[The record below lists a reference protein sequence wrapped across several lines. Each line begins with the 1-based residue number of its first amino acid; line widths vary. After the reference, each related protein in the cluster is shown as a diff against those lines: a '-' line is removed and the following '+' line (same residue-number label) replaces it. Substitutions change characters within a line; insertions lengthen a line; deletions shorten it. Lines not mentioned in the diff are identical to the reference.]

1 MLRTVCT
8 CVRRAGRAC
17 RARCAAVGRGELRE
31 RIRCVTLV
39 LRHSG
44 FTGDNA
50 ANQPAG
56 HDSRRTFGRKHPAGS
71 VVLRV
76 LPVPPDLTS
85 GSRSRDQSSKQ
96 ALHGGAQALP
106 SRDRP
111 GPQNRICAVALL
123 ASGPVDRPRRARCDG
138 AVEQRPPACQARQV
152 VHRRTG
158 VAAGPAHGLGARPR
172 SPSAGAGRRP
182 GHGGLRPAGH
192 LRAGLAMVAAVSESW
207 GARPDGENGKVV
219 WFTPA
224 GHGTGPRAAGKAGGG
239 GGEAGDADAGG
250 YACASPDADSY
261 ADAVA
266 GCRACCGGGVPYRR
280 EPVCRRLPGP
290 RFRPGRSCPEGR
302 GLRLRRESPRR
313 RVRHRWEVRLPSGAR
328 RGPAVRHRQG
338 HQHQHQHQH
347 QHRWTT
353 PRPCPSKHR
362 PGPHHDTCRR
372 YGPRRR
378 QPSAPVTSPR
388 TRRGARLPAEAGRP
402 RLTGLRPGHGEPA
415 VQRVAE
421 ARAVR
426 QQAGAQQRPGPLV
439 REPGALPT
447 AAWAGSSGRHRPAR
461 SLRASE
467 TEWGRAFSPARDGRE
482 KEPAAL
488 SLLTVHRGRER
499 GPALLISLGP
509 EPRSTLAQ
517 LTPAHGGN
525 PERPTLAVRRNGPER
540 IRPGRLA
547 GADAGPRRHRA
558 DDRPGRRPG
567 SAEEAAEAEAAGRT
581 AGGGRGHCRWSGGR
595 WPQPVTGGSG

>member
-96 ALHGGAQALP
+96 ALHGGAP
-106 SRDRP
+106 SPAVADRP

-192 LRAGLAMVAAVSESW
+192 LRAGAGHGGRGQRELGRAAGRRERQ
-207 GARPDGENGKVV
+207 GGVV
-219 WFTPA
+219 HPA
-224 GHGTGPRAAGKAGGG
+224 GHGTGPRAAGRRAAG

-266 GCRACCGGGVPYRR
+266 GCRACCGGGVRADGSR
-280 EPVCRRLPGP
+280 CAGGCPGL
-290 RFRPGRSCPEGR
+290 GSGR
-302 GLRLRRESPRR
+302 G
-313 RVRHRWEVRLPSGAR
+313 GAAR
-328 RGPAVRHRQG
+328 RGGGFDSGGSRRADGYGTGGKYGFRQEHDAGRPYGTGKGTSTSTSTGGQHPARA
-338 HQHQHQHQH
+338 
-347 QHRWTT
+347 
-353 PRPCPSKHR
+353 RPQHR
-362 PGPHHDTCRR
+362 PGPHHDTCRW

-378 QPSAPVTSPR
+378 QAVGAGHVPR

-415 VQRVAE
+415 VQRVSRGAGSP
-421 ARAVR
+421 AAGRRAAAPWAPGQGTR
-426 QQAGAQQRPGPLV
+426 GAADGGMGGVFRATP
-439 REPGALPT
+439 PGALTPRLRNGVGPGVLARSRRT
-447 AAWAGSSGRHRPAR
+447 GEGARGALPPHSEPGKGAGSCTPHQPRPGTPEHSRPAHTSPRRQPRAPHPSHCVATAQNASGRA
-461 SLRASE
+461 
-467 TEWGRAFSPARDGRE
+467 TW
-482 KEPAAL
+482 
-488 SLLTVHRGRER
+488 RG
-499 GPALLISLGP
+499 
-509 EPRSTLAQ
+509 
-517 LTPAHGGN
+517 
-525 PERPTLAVRRNGPER
+525 
-540 IRPGRLA
+540 
-547 GADAGPRRHRA
+547 
-558 DDRPGRRPG
+558 GRRP
-567 SAEEAAEAEAAGRT
+567 AQAP
-581 AGGGRGHCRWSGGR
+581 GG
-595 WPQPVTGGSG
+595 